1 MKTIKHI
8 LFIIAAIITFNAS
21 AQNTLTGKIID
32 STDKS
37 GLPGAVIYIP
47 DIKRAAQAANDGSY
61 SLNDLPKGTFVVE
74 VHILGYKVVS
84 MPIKID
90 GATTQ
95 NFTLIPS
102 EFQEDEIVITG
113 NSKATEAEHNP
124 QPTTDVTNE
133 YLNQHSSTNVIDAI
147 ATTPGVSVI
156 TDGQS
161 IGKPIIRGLGYNRV
175 LTINDGVEQVDQPWF
190 DEFGIEADPDAV
202 NRYEI
207 LKGPGSTC
215 LWLRCYFRCVKP
227 YS

>member
-8 LFIIAAIITFNAS
+8 LFIIAAIVSFNLS
-21 AQNTLTGKIID
+21 AQNTLTGKVID

-47 DIKRAAQAANDGSY
+47 DLKQAAQTTNDGTY

-102 EFQEDEIVITG
+102 EFQEDEVVITG
-113 NSKATEAEHNP
+113 TSRATEAEHNP
-124 QPTTDVTNE
+124 QPIADVTN
-133 YLNQHSSTNVIDAI
+133 
-147 ATTPGVSVI
+147 
-156 TDGQS
+156 
-161 IGKPIIRGLGYNRV
+161 
-175 LTINDGVEQVDQPWF
+175 
-190 DEFGIEADPDAV
+190 
-202 NRYEI
+202 
-207 LKGPGSTC
+207 
-215 LWLRCYFRCVKP
+215 
-227 YS
+227 